1 VSLIAAQAS
10 KYTLACMFSS
20 GKSFKILTASWFP
33 SVMSLDCQ
41 NSLRLVNSHGEQPRL
56 WQGYRGRYSLNIWDV
71 GGQKTIRSYWR
82 NYFEQT
88 DGLVWVVDSSDV
100 RRLDDCRAELHNLLK
115 EEVNCI
121 ANHTI
126 NCFIFASNSF

>member
-1 VSLIAAQAS
+1 
-10 KYTLACMFSS
+10 LACMFSS
-20 GKSFKILTASWFP
+20 GKSFKILTASWYP
-33 SVMSLDCQ
+33 SVMNLDCQ
-41 NSLRLVNSHGEQPRL
+41 NSLSRVMGNSQDL
-56 WQGYRGRYSLNIWDV
+56 WQGDRGRYSLNIWDV

-121 ANHTI
+121 ANEAIT
-126 NCFIFASNSF
+126 CFEQFLAGK